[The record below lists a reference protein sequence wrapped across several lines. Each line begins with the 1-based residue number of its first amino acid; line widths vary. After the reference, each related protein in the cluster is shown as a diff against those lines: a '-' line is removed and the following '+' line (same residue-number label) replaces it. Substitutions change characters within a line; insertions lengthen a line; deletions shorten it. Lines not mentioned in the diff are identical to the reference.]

1 LAGLR
6 WGCPQRMGAAHRDSA
21 LALG

>member
-1 LAGLR
+1 VVLGFA
-6 WGCPQRMGAAHRDSA
+6 GCPQRMGAAHRDSA